1 MLVNTD
7 ESNLW
12 KQRIKSLCG
21 NIMGKTTNASRF
33 PNALL
38 LAFEKGYSA
47 LPGVYAKP
55 MNSWGDMIKVLRE
68 LKDPAV
74 KEKFETIVIDTARIA
89 I

>member
-1 MLVNTD
+1 MCF
-7 ESNLW
+7 E
-12 KQRIKSLCG
+12 
-21 NIMGKTTNASRF
+21 KTYV
-33 PNALL
+33 
-38 LAFEKGYSA
+38 EKGYSA